1 MSADSFSLYIKKID
15 NMTSEGTIKKISPS
29 GSESACYFLEIAVP
43 RKDSAG
49 QASASA
55 EETATDEK
63 MSYGLEITL
72 CSELTNALSREVI
85 QELFKNMEFHRIRKG
100 ERFIRQ
106 GEEADRFYLILNGS
120 CIVRLEKDNMLFTI
134 AQLGPGDLAGEMAVF
149 TGEKRGASV
158 AAETDMDVLSMSREQ
173 FEILS
178 REYPEFKGYLS
189 EIVTHRL
196 STSKIMAE
204 KTIGKY
210 IITEKIGDGG
220 SSIIYKGTHSI
231 LKLPVAIK
239 MLKHEIAMD
248 PDFIKIFFNEAKI
261 IAQLNHTQVVRVYDI
276 EELYRTVFIVME
288 YLEGVT
294 LRQMIDTTEIIPLA
308 KTLEI
313 VLQVCYG
320 LEYAH
325 RCGII
330 HQDINP
336 RNIFVQPDG
345 GVKIIDFGLAVRA
358 GSVDE
363 NFLFPGTMYYIAPEQ
378 IKGDPVDERSDIY
391 SLGITVYEML
401 TGTLPTSGD
410 DMKTWVKWH
419 LDEEVHD
426 TRVLFP
432 DLPDELHT
440 FFSMSIRKD
449 PLERF
454 KNVSEIIDL
463 LKPLSEK
470 CGIQVEPRF
479 CNQQKMIGM
488 FLVYQEEQ
496 QLMLKRLVEDFDRN
510 VSEAGAVLKITHF
523 ED

>member
-1 MSADSFSLYIKKID
+1 MPRYSEIN
-15 NMTSEGTIKKISPS
+15 NMTSEGKIKKISPS
-29 GSESACYFLEIAVP
+29 GSQSACYFLEIDAPLNVLSGEGSE
-43 RKDSAG
+43 SATETTTG
-49 QASASA
+49 Q
-55 EETATDEK
+55 K
-63 MSYGLEITL
+63 KSYGLEITL
-72 CSELTNALSREVI
+72 CSELINALSREII
-85 QELFKNMEFHRIRKG
+85 QELLKNMEFHRIRKG

-106 GEEADRFYLILNGS
+106 GGEADQFYLILKGS
-120 CIVRLEKDNMLFTI
+120 CIVRLEKDNMIFTI
-134 AQLGPGDLAGEMAVF
+134 AHLGPGDLAGEMAVF

-158 AAETDMDVLSMSREQ
+158 EAETDMDVLSMSREH

-294 LRQMIDTTEIIPLA
+294 LRQMIDTTKIIPLA

-325 RCGII
+325 RYGII

-336 RNIFVQPDG
+336 RNIFVQPDS
-345 GVKIIDFGLAVRA
+345 GVKIIDFGLAVRT

-363 NFLFPGTMYYIAPEQ
+363 NFLFPGTIYYISPEQ
-378 IKGDPVDERSDIY
+378 LKGDPVDERTDIY
-391 SLGITVYEML
+391 SLGVTIYEML
-401 TGTLPTSGD
+401 TGTLPISGD
-410 DMKTWVKWH
+410 DMKTLVNWH
-419 LDEEVHD
+419 LNEDIHD
-426 TRVLFP
+426 THALWP
-432 DLPDELHT
+432 DLPDEMHT
-440 FFSMSIRKD
+440 FFMRSMRKD
-449 PLERF
+449 PSERF
-454 KNVSEIIDL
+454 RNVSEIIGL
-463 LKPLSEK
+463 MKPLSEK
-470 CGIQVEPRF
+470 YGVHIEPHF
-479 CNQQKMIGM
+479 YMQQKMIGM
-488 FLVYQEEQ
+488 FLVYREEQ
-496 QLMLKRLVEDFDRN
+496 QLNLKRLIEDFNRN
-510 VSEAGAVLKITHF
+510 VSEAGAVLKITPF